1 MEVGEPGGQVVGTPS
16 PEASQ
21 LGLAT
26 GGGPVHA
33 QLAGSPW
40 PPPAVLPG
48 V

>member
-1 MEVGEPGGQVVGTPS
+1 MEVGEPGDQVVGTPG

-33 QLAGSPW
+33 QLAESPW